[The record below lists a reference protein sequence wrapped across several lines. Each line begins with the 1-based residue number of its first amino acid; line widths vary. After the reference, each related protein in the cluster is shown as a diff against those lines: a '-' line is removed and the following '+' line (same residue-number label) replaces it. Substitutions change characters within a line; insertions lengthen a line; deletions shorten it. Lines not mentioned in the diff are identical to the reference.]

1 MAVKKVFGLSR
12 SEKAAKRRLD
22 IVEAAAACFIAK
34 GFHQSSMRDIA
45 SVAGVSLGNLYNHF
59 ENKAELIKG
68 LAALEAEE
76 NEKLLALLTKKGNV
90 TDILHDFT
98 KIYFVSTREPDNAA
112 LTAEIFAEA
121 QRNEEILEIFDAN
134 RQRVI
139 SALAAL
145 LSRGQEGGQVDRQLA
160 PSIIAVLIMDLVE
173 GAALRAALSS
183 HDPSQDDLPMLHRM
197 IEKAVQV

>member
-1 MAVKKVFGLSR
+1 MAVKKGFILSR

-76 NEKLLALLTKKGNV
+76 NEHLLALLTNKGNV

-98 KIYFVSTREPDNAA
+98 KLYFASTREPNNAA
-112 LTAEIFAEA
+112 LAAEIFAEA
-121 QRNEEILEIFDAN
+121 QRNEEILEIFDVN

-139 SALAAL
+139 SVLAAL
-145 LSRGQEGGQVDRQLA
+145 LSRGQEDGQIDRQLA
-160 PSIIAVLIMDLVE
+160 PSIIAVLILDLVE

-183 HDPSQDDLPMLHRM
+183 HDPSQDDLPTLHRM
-197 IEKAVQV
+197 IEKAVQA